1 LIFQLVDPVVV
12 VVAAEVALE
21 EAAEVASVVVAEAAS
36 VEAVAV
42 ASEVVAAEI
51 AVVVEVSEVAV
62 VATVVAVEAEDVEPL
77 IPTKLPTQEELLL
90 SKERNFHSERGL
102 YNYNFYVPERLPRLE
117 GVGASF

>member
-1 LIFQLVDPVVV
+1 MIFQLVDPV

-21 EAAEVASVVVAEAAS
+21 EAAVAVVVAAS

-42 ASEVVAAEI
+42 ALEVVAAEI

-62 VATVVAVEAEDVEPL
+62 VATVVAVEEEDVEPL
-77 IPTKLPTQEELLL
+77 TLTKLPTQEELLL

-102 YNYNFYVPERLPRLE
+102 YNYNFYVPERLPRFE
-117 GVGASF
+117 GVGVSF